1 MKANNPTEK
10 IILDYFEKNASE
22 DLKKRVEKENKT
34 IAGALHYA
42 SEQARK
48 QKSGNCAVV
57 TDDVVF
63 GWIMHYFEDEP
74 AQNHEGKDPSAK
86 VEAGGRTK
94 VKKIKGGRKTVTV
107 RKDGT
112 KVTKLTPDKPVETPA
127 AVTLVVSK
135 KEIRERAA
143 GQLFLFDA
151 EGGAE

>member
-57 TDDVVF
+57 ADDVVF

-74 AQNHEGKDPSAK
+74 ATKYESKSPTATVVAGNAK
-86 VEAGGRTK
+86 KLA
-94 VKKIKGGRKTVTV
+94 KKTAKKPDKKTV
-107 RKDGT
+107 KT
-112 KVTKLTPDKPVETPA
+112 KKAIETPV
-127 AVTLVVSK
+127 AVQPVISK
-135 KEIRERAA
+135 KESAERKA
-143 GQLFLFDA
+143 GQLFLFDM
-151 EGGAE
+151 GGAK